1 MPETLE
7 ELCDY
12 IAEYSDAIFVREQVN
27 GKWGSY
33 SLRELPSELALKHA
47 LRFVK
52 EGRVPVRIL
61 REAERK

>member
-12 IAEYSDAIFVREQVN
+12 IVEYSDVIFIREQVN

-33 SLRELPSELALKHA
+33 SLKELPSELALKHA
-47 LRFVK
+47 LRFIK
-52 EGRVPVRIL
+52 EGIVPVRLL

>member
-12 IAEYSDAIFVREQVN
+12 IVQYSDVIYVREQVN

-33 SLRELPSELALKHA
+33 SLKELPSELALKHA
-47 LRFVK
+47 IRFIK
-52 EGRVPVRIL
+52 EGIVPVRIL
-61 REAERK
+61 REGERK